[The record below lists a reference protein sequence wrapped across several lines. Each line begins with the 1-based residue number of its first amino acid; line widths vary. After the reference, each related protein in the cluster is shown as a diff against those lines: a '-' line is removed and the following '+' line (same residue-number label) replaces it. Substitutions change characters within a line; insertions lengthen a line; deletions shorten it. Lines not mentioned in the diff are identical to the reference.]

1 MHIMETTV
9 KKKTTK
15 VSAMQAAIDRRM
27 KEGKPL
33 SAIAKYWLAGN
44 PDDWKINDM
53 RAVLR

>member
-1 MHIMETTV
+1 METTV
-9 KKKTTK
+9 KKRTK
-15 VSAMQAAIDRRM
+15 KVPAMQAAIDRRI

-33 SAIAKYWLAGN
+33 SAIAKYWLTGN